1 MVEKILIISYHVI
14 SLGILL
20 GLSIYDYKHLKIN
33 KPLFYAYIPIS
44 ILSIYPNLVF
54 TNFNIQY
61 VLMTSIVSAAILFA
75 AFFAI
80 ALFSGNKLGGG
91 DVKLIPFIGFAYGLC
106 PVTVLLVMAGAL
118 LILVLTAKSYS
129 FIAKKQGLSEE
140 EIKKKRIN
148 GPHPA
153 IPYMFLGCLVGSVCM
168 LCQYL

>member
-1 MVEKILIISYHVI
+1 MLEKILIVLYHVI

-54 TNFNIQY
+54 TNYNIQH
-61 VLMTSIVSAAILFA
+61 VLMTSTMSAAILFA
-75 AFFAI
+75 VFFAI

-118 LILVLTAKSYS
+118 LILVLTAKIYS
-129 FIAKKQGLSEE
+129 IIVKKKGVSEE

-153 IPYMFLGCLVGSVCM
+153 IPYMFVGCLVGSIGM
-168 LCQYL
+168 LCQYI